1 VTVVVV
7 AVHTALHTRGSVI
20 DPDRWRSRADG
31 PRWLYAAPGQLRAMW
46 RLVAFG
52 LALLVLQPIAESV
65 IAPLFRL
72 VSAAVGEPVTAYP
85 WITMV
90 AVWAAVAVAL
100 RLVDDASWSAV
111 GLAAR
116 SWHPRLL
123 ASGGLLGVL
132 AIGGTIGLLAV
143 TGHVRFEAVASLDGA
158 PSGAS
163 AWLAT
168 ALRLAVLLA
177 PAALWEEL
185 VFRGYLWTVAET
197 AGGVR
202 VARYST
208 ALAFGLVH
216 LQNPG
221 AGVWSL
227 ALVTVAGLC
236 LGAIRERTGSLAAA
250 WMAHLLWNWT
260 MAAALHVPVSGLGFD
275 APGYRT
281 VVTGPEWWTGGV
293 WGPEGGGA
301 ALCMLGGAWLLSRR
315 WMETRPLRTGSKSS

>member
-1 VTVVVV
+1 MTVVV
-7 AVHTALHTRGSVI
+7 AAARTARYTRGSVI

-31 PRWLYAAPGQLRAMW
+31 PRWLYAAPGQLRAPW
-46 RLVAFG
+46 RLIAFG

-72 VSAAVGEPVTAYP
+72 LSAAVGEPVAAYP

-90 AVWAAVAVAL
+90 AVWAAVAVVL
-100 RLVDDASWSAV
+100 RMVDDAPWSAV
-111 GLAAR
+111 ALSGP
-116 SWHPRLL
+116 SWHPRRL
-123 ASGGLLGVL
+123 ASGAALGVM
-132 AIGGTIGLLAV
+132 AIGGTIGLLAI
-143 TGHVRFEAVASLDGA
+143 TGHVQIEAVTPLDGA
-158 PSGAS
+158 ATGAS
-163 AWLAT
+163 AWMAT

-227 ALVTVAGLC
+227 VLVTVAGLC
-236 LGAIRERTGSLAAA
+236 LGAIREQTGSLAAA

-260 MAAALHVPVSGLGFD
+260 MAAVLHVPVSGLGFD

-281 VVTGPEWWTGGV
+281 VVDGPEWWTGGA

-301 ALCMLGGAWLLSRR
+301 ALLLLGGAWWLSHR
-315 WMETRPLRTGSKSS
+315 WMKTRPLRTGSES